1 VAIELPGA
9 VADFLNFI
17 GISWPNVNE
26 DKVREFG
33 QRVAQFAGDL
43 QNTHQGA
50 TGTIQELGNAY
61 QGQSYQQLFAT
72 WGRMSDA
79 HMTEL
84 LDGCHVVSGAMD
96 VAADVIV
103 GMKLEAIGQL
113 VALAAEFVADQ
124 AAAVATFGLAE
135 AGLVLIEEE
144 GQQLVRFLEQELLQ
158 YVEGQIINAAV
169 APLIG
174 KVEQAVEGLVYKEVA
189 AALGE
194 SGSFQINP
202 DQVMSY
208 AQTFRQQAD
217 SFGAQAD
224 NFTATAGAMDFE

>member
-1 VAIELPGA
+1 
-9 VADFLNFI
+9 
-17 GISWPNVNE
+17 
-26 DKVREFG
+26 
-33 QRVAQFAGDL
+33 
-43 QNTHQGA
+43 
-50 TGTIQELGNAY
+50 
-61 QGQSYQQLFAT
+61 
-72 WGRMSDA
+72 
-79 HMTEL
+79 MTEL
-84 LDGCHVVSGAMD
+84 LDGCHVVSDAMG

-113 VALAAEFVADQ
+113 AMLAAEFIADQ

-169 APLIG
+169 GPLIS

-202 DQVMSY
+202 EQVTSY
-208 AQTFRQQAD
+208 AQTFRQQAE

-224 NFTATAGAMDFE
+224 SFVSSAGSMDFE